1 MDPHNFG
8 KLDPDTDPEQGG
20 KLDPDLEPHQSEKVE
35 GSFWSIEGS
44 KSGKKSEW

>member
-1 MDPHNFG
+1 MDPHNFEN
-8 KLDPDTDPEQGG
+8 LDPDTDPEQSG

-44 KSGKKSEW
+44 KSGEKK